1 MHHIID
7 FYKLWQQSKRF
18 LYLAKYVD
26 ILRTMDIFYITQQ
39 NYHTSFVL
47 QCIVFYFMISMS
59 NLRIIQSYL
68 SVSRVILC
76 HSG

>member
-26 ILRTMDIFYITQQ
+26 ILRTMDIFTLLNKTTTLLSSY
-39 NYHTSFVL
+39 SVL
-47 QCIVFYFMISMS
+47 FFISW
-59 NLRIIQSYL
+59 YL
-68 SVSRVILC
+68 WATWE
-76 HSG
+76 